1 MRHVLLTLTLC
12 LLVLGGCALLDG
24 LLGERETQAR
34 DDAGRPLFENARG
47 ELTPDPVD
55 PATGLPNQPRMITL
69 VDPDGAA
76 SFGNLLAGF
85 GPWGA
90 LAGAFTTLGAGVYAR
105 GRNRQRLREAGLRQQ
120 AEQQLDGTKAA
131 AAFAVQLLE
140 HIKEGKAVDCDGNGR
155 VSLEEVK
162 AWVRRQGEKF
172 SNPAL
177 LQSLVKTAENNLN
190 GRAK

>member
-1 MRHVLLTLTLC
+1 MRNVLLTLTVC
-12 LLVLGGCALLDG
+12 VLVLGGCALLDG

-34 DDAGRPLFENARG
+34 DDTGRPLFENPRG
-47 ELTPDPVD
+47 EITHEPVD
-55 PATGLPNQPRMITL
+55 AATGLPNRPRMVTL
-69 VDPDGAA
+69 VDPDGAGLF
-76 SFGNLLAGF
+76 SDLLRGF

-90 LAGAFTTLGAGVYAR
+90 LAGALTTLGAGVYAR

-131 AAFAVQLLE
+131 AAFAVQMLE

-162 AWVRRQGEKF
+162 AWVRAQGENF
-172 SNPAL
+172 SDPAL
-177 LQSLVKTAENNLN
+177 LQSLVKAAENGLN